1 MNESERLRICQEW
14 AARLACAIYNGE
26 DWDKQAVASY
36 FHMGEEGLSYWF
48 PGDPPERLTE
58 GRLHCSH
65 ETHFRTGRPITP
77 LV

>member
-58 GRLHCSH
+58 DDFIAAMRRIFELAD
-65 ETHFRTGRPITP
+65 
-77 LV
+77 L